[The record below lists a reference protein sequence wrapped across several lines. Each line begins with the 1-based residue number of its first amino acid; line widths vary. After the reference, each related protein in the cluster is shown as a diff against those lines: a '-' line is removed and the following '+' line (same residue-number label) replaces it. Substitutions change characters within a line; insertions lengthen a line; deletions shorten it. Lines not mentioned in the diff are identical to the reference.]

1 MLISKILLNQL
12 MLKFVRQLN
21 VLHHNFPSFRA
32 FALMIYPEKCLLEK
46 MKLKTFKWAKLRV
59 HI

>member
-1 MLISKILLNQL
+1 

-46 MKLKTFKWAKLRV
+46 MKLKTFKWAKLRG